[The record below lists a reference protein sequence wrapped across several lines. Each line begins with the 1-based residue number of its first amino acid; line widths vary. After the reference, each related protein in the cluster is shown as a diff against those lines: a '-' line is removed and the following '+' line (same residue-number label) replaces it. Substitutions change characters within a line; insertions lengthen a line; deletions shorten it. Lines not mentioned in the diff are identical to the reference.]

1 MLGAF
6 NIGRP
11 RCGPSAR
18 MSRRTNTVAATVE
31 GRIDAMRVAVP
42 LVRGQVWLR
51 VNGVAVNGTF
61 DDPADIR
68 TLQGLRQ
75 QATPVRVGVL
85 EGGPRGLRHF
95 SWLNAGQGRGIPPRY
110 YVDQRRRGWRG
121 IGISLAVAAVA
132 GAGASLLDLSSFAQV
147 LLLVLALTVALVAVL
162 LAGFS
167 LYGLWDNRRHRAA
180 ILRSEALYRD
190 LLRTPVRHV
199 APPAQASVS
208 RPQGEGETLITDAAP
223 EILLIRGALASLTH
237 EARPSMRTTPSYGVY
252 RFQVGARRFIM
263 YVAEN
268 FGDALP
274 FLAEGDQVEVAAYAG
289 HIAGAGPEQ
298 LVYGLRN
305 REDGRVYV
313 CHHYFRA
320 AFTDIAPVGVGLRQR
335 VPMLSLLA
343 ILLLVC
349 WLVVVAVLS
358 SSDSPSGRE
367 TAPEL
372 AAVTFVFLLAA
383 WLCVALPLLILDT
396 RWRMGRPTRRQRIL
410 ERIYRAL
417 GLGTPFA
424 PTAVI
429 EEV

>member
-1 MLGAF
+1 
-6 NIGRP
+6 
-11 RCGPSAR
+11 

-42 LVRGQVWLR
+42 FVRGQVWLR

-68 TLQGLRQ
+68 TLRGLQQ

-85 EGGPRGLRHF
+85 EGGPPGLRHF

-190 LLRTPVRHV
+190 LRDTPVPDA
-199 APPAQASVS
+199 APPAQA
-208 RPQGEGETLITDAAP
+208 PAAHPPDEGETLLTDAAP
-223 EILLIRGALASLTH
+223 EILLVRGALASLTH
-237 EARPSMRTTPSYGVY
+237 EARPSARTTPSYGVY
-252 RFQVGARRFIM
+252 RFHVGTRRFIM

-268 FGDALP
+268 FGDVLP
-274 FLAEGDQVEVAAYAG
+274 FLAEGDRVEVAAYAG
-289 HIAGAGPEQ
+289 QITGAGPDQ

-305 REDGRVYV
+305 LEDGRVYV
-313 CHHYFRA
+313 CHHYFRGA
-320 AFTDIAPVGVGLRQR
+320 YTDIAPVGVGLKQR
-335 VPMLSLLA
+335 VPMLTLLA
-343 ILLLVC
+343 GLLGVC
-349 WLVVVAVLS
+349 WLVVVAVLA

-367 TAPEL
+367 AAPEL
-372 AAVTFVFLLAA
+372 AAVAFAFLLLA
-383 WLCVALPLLILDT
+383 WLCIALPLLFLDT

-417 GLGTPFA
+417 NLGTPFA
-424 PTAVI
+424 PTASI

>member
-1 MLGAF
+1 
-6 NIGRP
+6 
-11 RCGPSAR
+11 

-42 LVRGQVWLR
+42 FVRGQVWLR

-68 TLQGLRQ
+68 TLRGLQQ

-85 EGGPRGLRHF
+85 EGGPPGLRHF

-190 LLRTPVRHV
+190 LRDTPVPDA
-199 APPAQASVS
+199 APAAQAPAAHPSD
-208 RPQGEGETLITDAAP
+208 EGETLLTDAAP

-237 EARPSMRTTPSYGVY
+237 EARPSARTTPSYGVY
-252 RFQVGARRFIM
+252 RFHVGTRRFIM

-268 FGDALP
+268 FGDVLP
-274 FLAEGDQVEVAAYAG
+274 FLAEGDRVEVAAYAG
-289 HIAGAGPEQ
+289 QITGAGPDQ

-305 REDGRVYV
+305 LEDGRVYV
-313 CHHYFRA
+313 CHHYFRGA
-320 AFTDIAPVGVGLRQR
+320 YTDIAPVGVGLKQR
-335 VPMLSLLA
+335 VPMLTLLA
-343 ILLLVC
+343 GLLGVC
-349 WLVVVAVLS
+349 WLVVVAVLA

-367 TAPEL
+367 AAPEL
-372 AAVTFVFLLAA
+372 AAVAFAFLLLA
-383 WLCVALPLLILDT
+383 WLCIALPLLFLDT

-417 GLGTPFA
+417 NLGTPFA
-424 PTAVI
+424 PTASI

>member
-1 MLGAF
+1 
-6 NIGRP
+6 
-11 RCGPSAR
+11 

-42 LVRGQVWLR
+42 FVRGQVWLR

-68 TLQGLRQ
+68 TLRGLQQ

-85 EGGPRGLRHF
+85 EGGPHGLRHF
-95 SWLNAGQGRGIPPRY
+95 SWLSAGQGRGIPPRY

-132 GAGASLLDLSSFAQV
+132 GAGASLLDLSSFVQV

-190 LLRTPVRHV
+190 LLQTPVPRI
-199 APPAQASVS
+199 APPAQASVPH
-208 RPQGEGETLITDAAP
+208 PQGEGETLITDAAP
-223 EILLIRGALASLTH
+223 EILLVRGALASLTH
-237 EARPSMRTTPSYGVY
+237 EARPSIRTAPSYGVY
-252 RFQVGARRFIM
+252 RFQVGTRRFIM

-268 FGDALP
+268 FGDVLP
-274 FLAEGDQVEVAAYAG
+274 FLAEGDRVEVAAYAG
-289 HIAGAGPEQ
+289 QIAGAGPDQ

-305 REDGRVYV
+305 LEDGRVYV

-367 TAPEL
+367 AAPEL
-372 AAVTFVFLLAA
+372 AAVTFVFLLVA
-383 WLCVALPLLILDT
+383 WLCVALPLLFMDT

>member
-1 MLGAF
+1 M
-6 NIGRP
+6 P
-11 RCGPSAR
+11 
-18 MSRRTNTVAATVE
+18 RRTNTVAATVE

-42 LVRGQVWLR
+42 FVRGQVWLR

-68 TLQGLRQ
+68 TLRGLQQ

-85 EGGPRGLRHF
+85 EGGPPGLRHF

-190 LLRTPVRHV
+190 LLDTPVPDA
-199 APPAQASVS
+199 APPAHPPAAH
-208 RPQGEGETLITDAAP
+208 PPDEGETLLTDAAP

-237 EARPSMRTTPSYGVY
+237 EARPSARTTPNYGVY
-252 RFQVGARRFIM
+252 RFHVGTRRFIM

-268 FGDALP
+268 FGDVLP
-274 FLAEGDQVEVAAYAG
+274 FLAEGDRVEVAAYAG
-289 HIAGAGPEQ
+289 QITGAGPDQ

-305 REDGRVYV
+305 LEDGRVYL
-313 CHHYFRA
+313 CHHYFRGA
-320 AFTDIAPVGVGLRQR
+320 YTDIAPVGVGLKQR
-335 VPMLSLLA
+335 VPMLTLLA
-343 ILLLVC
+343 GLLGVC
-349 WLVVVAVLS
+349 WLVVVAVLA

-367 TAPEL
+367 AAPEL
-372 AAVTFVFLLAA
+372 AAVAFAFLLLA
-383 WLCVALPLLILDT
+383 WLCIALPLLFLDT

>member
-1 MLGAF
+1 
-6 NIGRP
+6 
-11 RCGPSAR
+11 
-18 MSRRTNTVAATVE
+18 MSKRTNTVAATVE
-31 GRIDAMRVAVP
+31 GRIDRIRLAVP
-42 LVRGQVWLR
+42 LVRGHVHFR
-51 VNGVAVNGTF
+51 VNGEPVNATF
-61 DDPADIR
+61 EDQADIR
-68 TLQGLRQ
+68 ALRGLQA

-85 EGGPRGLRHF
+85 EGGPHGLRHF
-95 SWLNAGQGRGIPPRY
+95 SWLSAGRGRGIPPRY

-132 GAGASLLDLSSFAQV
+132 GVGASLLDLSSFAQV

-190 LLRTPVRHV
+190 LRDTPVPDA
-199 APPAQASVS
+199 APPAQACAAQPSD
-208 RPQGEGETLITDAAP
+208 EGETLLTDAAP

-237 EARPSMRTTPSYGVY
+237 EARPSARTTPSYGVY
-252 RFQVGARRFIM
+252 RFHVGARRFIM

-268 FGDALP
+268 FGDVLP

-289 HIAGAGPEQ
+289 QIAGAGPDQ

-305 REDGRVYV
+305 LEDGRVYV

-367 TAPEL
+367 AAPEL
-372 AAVTFVFLLAA
+372 AAVTFVFLLVA
-383 WLCVALPLLILDT
+383 WLCVALPLLFLDT